1 MDVFNMTYVKN
12 ATVHKLKNS
21 KNHPVYEDKSDSR
34 RKVIIVRRTL
44 IWNFIIRTI
53 FGRFWYMLYY
63 CRLTMDLYK
72 KTLLK
77 YCE

>member
-1 MDVFNMTYVKN
+1 MDVCEKCNCSQTEKN
-12 ATVHKLKNS
+12 GKN
-21 KNHPVYEDKSDSR
+21 NPVYEDKSDSR
-34 RKVIIVRRTL
+34 RKVVIVRQTL
-44 IWNFIIRTI
+44 IWNFIIRAI

-63 CRLTMDLYK
+63 SRPTIDLYK